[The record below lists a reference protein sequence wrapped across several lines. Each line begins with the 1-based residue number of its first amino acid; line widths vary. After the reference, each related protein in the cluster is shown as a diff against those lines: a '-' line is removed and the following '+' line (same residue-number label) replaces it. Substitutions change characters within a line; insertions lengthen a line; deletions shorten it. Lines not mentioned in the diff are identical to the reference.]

1 MLTKEQREAIH
12 TLEDCTICQERCAN
26 IALTVAANVFE
37 DIEEIVCSDTN
48 DMERLFQKSYCV
60 IKDNKV
66 FMDVIIDYLVEIQK
80 ENKKLTDAFNIL
92 WEMVKNEPKES
103 YSEAT
108 VLSMQ
113 A

>member
-1 MLTKEQREAIH
+1 MLTKEQRKAIH
-12 TLEDCTICQERCAN
+12 TLEDCTICQKRCAN

-37 DIEEIVCSDTN
+37 DIEEIVCSDTK
-48 DMERLFQKSYCV
+48 DMEGLFQKSYFV

-80 ENKKLTDAFNIL
+80 ENEKLTEAFNVL
-92 WEMVKNEPKES
+92 WEIIKNEQKES

-108 VLSMQ
+108 ASM
-113 A
+113 